1 MLTFQI
7 EPTDIPRFD
16 SSKQFWEEKW
26 VRRVVKQSEPLTIN
40 HHIDR

>member
-7 EPTDIPRFD
+7 KPTDIPKFD
-16 SSKQFWEEKW
+16 SSKQFWEEKQ
-26 VRRVVKQSEPLTIN
+26 VMRVVKQSEPLMIN